1 MMRPMASSIHPTA
14 VLYPNVLLGAD
25 VAIGEYAVIG
35 VSLRGVD
42 VGSEATIVGDGAVIR
57 SHTVIYA
64 GNTIGARLQT
74 GHGAMIRECNRIG
87 DDVSIG
93 THAVIEHHVDI
104 GNGVRVHSGAFIPEY
119 SLLEDEVW
127 IGPNAVFTNTLHP
140 RCPKAK
146 ECLRGPRVRRGAKI
160 GANCT
165 LLPDIEIGE
174 FALVGAGCV
183 VTRDVPPR
191 AVVTGNPARVLKS
204 VEELDC
210 PYGLIESPYTDAL
223 NRTITEQP

>member
-1 MMRPMASSIHPTA
+1 MATSIHPTA
-14 VLYPNVLLGAD
+14 VLYQNVLLGTD
-25 VAIGEYAVIG
+25 VVISEYVLVG
-35 VSLRGVD
+35 VAPRGAE
-42 VGSEATIVGDGAVIR
+42 VGSLATTIGDGAVIR

-64 GNTIGARLQT
+64 GNVIGARLQT
-74 GHGAMIRECNRIG
+74 GHGAMIRESSRIG

-93 THAVIEHHVDI
+93 SHAVIEHHVEM
-104 GNGVRVHSGAFIPEY
+104 GNGVRIHSGAFIPEY
-119 SLLEDEVW
+119 SILEDEAWV
-127 IGPNAVFTNTLHP
+127 GPNAVFTNALHP
-140 RCPKAK
+140 CCPKAK

-183 VTRDVPPR
+183 VTCDVPPH

-204 VEELDC
+204 VEELNC
-210 PYGLIESPYTDAL
+210 PYGLIESPYADAL
-223 NRTITEQP
+223 SRRITE